1 MGIGGSTALDIP
13 GGGTEGYHVLKVQDS
28 SPGSKAGLEA
38 FFDFIVAVNGSRLD
52 QDNDTLK
59 TILNSNVDKPVKL
72 LVYSSKTTSLKEVT
86 LVPSRM
92 WGGQGVLGVSIRF
105 CSFDRANENIWH
117 ILDVQPNSPAS
128 LAGLRSNSDYIIGS
142 DSHLTEPE
150 DLFTLIE
157 SSENKQLKLYV
168 YNFDLDTV
176 REVLLTPNSA
186 WGGEGSLGCGIG
198 YGYLHRIPIKEEKDG
213 VTATKV
219 DLSTLKSSN
228 LPLNTAQS
236 SVASNMS
243 TMTNVGSQSSL
254 LSNMTNDSF
263 QMSNSMANLNLS
275 NAPANKPANPFG
287 QMPVAANQLPEQPS
301 QNPLPPLPSLFG
313 NNPPPTSNSILAQP
327 QQPPQQPPQQLQEAP
342 KPQEILP
349 TPEIQ
354 QTTLFNPSLQQ
365 TLPPQQSNIFNPAL
379 QQQQQQ
385 AVMSEAFQPSTQ
397 NTNIQNYFQPTP
409 PQTTPFM
416 MNTNSNSNQMVQ
428 NLVQQTISNHFNN
441 QQQTQPTNFPMPM
454 PSDNN
459 SQAHDHPHDHSAHG
473 HSHDHSEHGHSHDH
487 SGHGHSH

>member
-1 MGIGGSTALDIP
+1 MGIGGSTTLDIP

-38 FFDFIVAVNGSRLD
+38 FFDFIIAVNGSRLD

-59 TILNSNVDKPVKL
+59 TILNANVDKPVKL

-105 CSFDRANENIWH
+105 CSFDRANENVWH

-168 YNFDLDTV
+168 YNCDIDSV

-198 YGYLHRIPIKEEKDG
+198 YGYLHRIPVIEEKNENTVKID
-213 VTATKV
+213 ASKIN
-219 DLSTLKSSN
+219 STVSMT
-228 LPLNTAQS
+228 PQS

-243 TMTNVGSQSSL
+243 TLANAGSQSSL
-254 LSNMTNDSF
+254 LSNMTTDSF
-263 QMSNSMANLNLS
+263 IMTNNMSNLQINNV
-275 NAPANKPANPFG
+275 NNQQNVAPTNTPQPSPLPNPFL
-287 QMPVAANQLPEQPS
+287 QTASANNQLSPPASSVTPNQNQLPPQVSSVIPN
-301 QNPLPPLPSLFG
+301 QNQLPPLPSLFG
-313 NNPPPTSNSILAQP
+313 SNPPPTGPILNTM
-327 QQPPQQPPQQLQEAP
+327 
-342 KPQEILP
+342 LP
-349 TPEIQ
+349 TRIEPMQNQYQHLPSAQTNLQ
-354 QTTLFNPSLQQ
+354 QHDLYNPSSEQNQQ
-365 TLPPQQSNIFNPAL
+365 MISSIKTVQQESDQNSSNLNVSSSF
-379 QQQQQQ
+379 QQVSQ
-385 AVMSEAFQPSTQ
+385 
-397 NTNIQNYFQPTP
+397 
-409 PQTTPFM
+409 
-416 MNTNSNSNQMVQ
+416 MNTIPNTNQMVQ
-428 NLVQQTISNHFNN
+428 NLVQQTISNHF
-441 QQQTQPTNFPMPM
+441 QQQQGQTTPQSHADLTSAFT
-454 PSDNN
+454 
-459 SQAHDHPHDHSAHG
+459 SQTHG
-473 HSHDHSEHGHSHDH
+473 HSHDDGLNHGHSH
-487 SGHGHSH
+487 